1 MALEKAG
8 VGDWWTP
15 GRSEAWTW
23 KARLLVLPAPLGSFP
38 LVLRRLIA
46 EGPALC
52 WWSWE
57 PRGRATPSG
66 WSGGLLERGPREGE
80 SVSLRHRNP
89 PGIPAS
95 FSRPQFLF
103 RSHSAPHPWLGVGP
117 ALQHCSESCFINR
130 KILNTDLGIKQGGWL
145 WAVVF

>member
-1 MALEKAG
+1 MDTREVRGL
-8 VGDWWTP
+8 D
-15 GRSEAWTW
+15 W

-46 EGPALC
+46 EGPAHLLVLMGAK
-52 WWSWE
+52 
-57 PRGRATPSG
+57 RRATPSG

-89 PGIPAS
+89 LGISAS

-103 RSHSAPHPWLGVGP
+103 RSHSAPHPWLGVGL